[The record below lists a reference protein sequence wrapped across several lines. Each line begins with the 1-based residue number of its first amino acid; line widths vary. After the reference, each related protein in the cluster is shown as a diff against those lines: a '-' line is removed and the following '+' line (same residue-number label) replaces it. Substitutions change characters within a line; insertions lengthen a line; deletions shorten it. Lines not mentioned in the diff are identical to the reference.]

1 MRGLIDKQIAIDLI
15 KKICKPLE
23 QFLTRHSIG
32 RFLQFIHV
40 FAYISALFIMFF
52 YPSSHLIVFIIFI
65 IILCM
70 FFIFD
75 GCVLTGAEMH
85 YLGRNETVPGNALDL
100 FHLRPANKE
109 TDKSIQIAGSLAA
122 LMIPIIFV
130 LWAGRLK

>member
-1 MRGLIDKQIAIDLI
+1 MRGLLDKQISVDLI
-15 KKICKPLE
+15 KQICKPFE
-23 QFLTRHSIG
+23 HFLTRHSIG
-32 RFLQFIHV
+32 RFLQFLHG
-40 FAYISALFIMFF
+40 FAYISALFIAFF
-52 YPSSHLIVFIIFI
+52 YPSSHLVIFIIFI

-75 GCVLTGAEMH
+75 GCILTSAEMY
-85 YLGRNETVPGNALDL
+85 YLGTNETVPGNVLDL